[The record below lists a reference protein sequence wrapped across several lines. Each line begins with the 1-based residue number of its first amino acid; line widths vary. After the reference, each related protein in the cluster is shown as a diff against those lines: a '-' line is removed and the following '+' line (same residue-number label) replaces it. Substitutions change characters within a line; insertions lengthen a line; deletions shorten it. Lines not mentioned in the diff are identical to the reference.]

1 MLLLNRQSKS
11 PDLAGFSLATNFEG
25 VLLIGKDGGI
35 KLKKP
40 FIVKPQTIFDLV
52 DSMPMRRAEM
62 RSKYQNDI
70 QKLIQ
75 STSLKVKSRKVK
87 FFVSSC
93 QTERSRSLSEK
104 PLKNCYLSDVI
115 IQVFELELE
124 LVLMLVLEL
133 FWAKVKG

>member
-1 MLLLNRQSKS
+1 MKLVLSFLLFLFCFKGFAQNIREYQWKNRLIVLVSNTSNSSELNQQRQFFKQKQSHLEERDMLLLNRQSKS

-62 RSKYQNDI
+62 RSKY
-70 QKLIQ
+70 
-75 STSLKVKSRKVK
+75 
-87 FFVSSC
+87 
-93 QTERSRSLSEK
+93 
-104 PLKNCYLSDVI
+104 
-115 IQVFELELE
+115 
-124 LVLMLVLEL
+124 
-133 FWAKVKG
+133 